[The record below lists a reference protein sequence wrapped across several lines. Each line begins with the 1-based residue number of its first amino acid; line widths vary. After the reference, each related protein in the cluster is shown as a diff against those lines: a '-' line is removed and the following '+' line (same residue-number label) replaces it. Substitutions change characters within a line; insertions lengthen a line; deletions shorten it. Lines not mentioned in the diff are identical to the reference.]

1 MTRAEK
7 SNQVAELKDKLS
19 NSNFFYLTD
28 SSTLTVEQ
36 INELRGKFF
45 EKGIE
50 MRVVKNTLAKKA
62 MEQASE
68 TGAFEGL
75 YDSLK
80 GPTAILF
87 TDVANAPA
95 KIIKEFRGDNERPM
109 LKAAYIDS
117 SVYIGDD
124 QLKTLAALKSKE
136 ELVGEI
142 ISLLQSPAKT
152 VISSLQSGGNKL
164 SGIIKALGDRP
175 EAAAE

>member
-7 SNQVAELKDKLS
+7 STQIAELKDKLS

-36 INELRGKFF
+36 INELRGKFY

-75 YDSLK
+75 YDSLV

-87 TDVANAPA
+87 SEVANTPA
-95 KIIKEFRGDNERPM
+95 RVIEEYRGPKGERPI

-117 SVYIGDD
+117 SIYIGDD
-124 QLKTLAALKSKE
+124 QLKALASLKSKE
-136 ELVGEI
+136 ELIGEI
-142 ISLLQSPAKT
+142 ITLLQSPAKN
-152 VISSLQSGGNKL
+152 VISGLKSSGSKL
-164 SGIIKALGDRP
+164 SGILKTLGER
-175 EAAAE
+175 AE